1 MTEITDELYCIGCG
15 AKLQTTD
22 PELAGYIPA
31 SSLKKQLA
39 DHNEAFYCQRCFRL
53 RHYNEITD
61 IAIDD
66 HEFTD
71 LLNSLSAQKALI
83 VNVVDLF
90 DFDGS
95 VIPGLHRFVGD
106 NPVVLVGNKADLLP
120 KSVHRPKILNWLQQ
134 QAAQQGL
141 HPVATLLTSAKKLY
155 QVDELLATIEKKR
168 QGRDVYVVG
177 TTNVGK
183 STLINAIIKQTAG
196 QNDVITT
203 SRFPGTTLDQI
214 QIPLSND
221 HYLIDTP
228 GIINGTQMA
237 HYLSPKELRF
247 VSPQNELRPRVFQLT
262 PPQTLFLGG
271 LVRIDFL
278 AGKRSSLIVYVENNL
293 LVHRTKTATAD
304 DFYQRQRG
312 KLLVPPTDADHLPEF
327 KAHEFTTKT
336 AQDLVIA
343 GLGWVRLP
351 AESQFRVFVP
361 AGVNYSLRTPIV

>member
-1 MTEITDELYCIGCG
+1 MTEITDDLYCIGCG
-15 AKLQTTD
+15 AKLQSAD

-31 SSLKKQLA
+31 SSLKKQLEEN
-39 DHNEAFYCQRCFRL
+39 NEVFYCQRCFRL

-61 IAIDD
+61 IKIDD
-66 HEFTD
+66 SEFTD
-71 LLNSLSAQKALI
+71 LLNSLGQQKALI

-106 NPVVLVGNKADLLP
+106 NPVILVGNKADLLP

-134 QAAQQGL
+134 QAAKEGL

-155 QVDELLATIEKKR
+155 QVDELLATIEKQR
-168 QGRDVYVVG
+168 HGQDVYVVG

-183 STLINAIIKQTAG
+183 STLINAIIKQTSG
-196 QNDVITT
+196 PNDMITT

-214 QIPLSND
+214 QIPLAD
-221 HYLIDTP
+221 HHSLIDTP

-237 HYLSPKELRF
+237 HFLDPKELRF
-247 VSPQNELRPRVFQLT
+247 VSPQSELRPRVFQLT

-278 AGKRSSLIVYVENNL
+278 GGKRSSLIVYVENNL
-293 LVHRTKTATAD
+293 LVHRTKTETAD
-304 DFYQRQRG
+304 EFYQRQRG
-312 KLLVPPTDADHLPEF
+312 KLLVPPADPDKLPAF
-327 KAHEFTTKT
+327 RSHEFTTKD

-343 GLGWVRLP
+343 GLGWIRLP
-351 AESQFRVFVP
+351 ASSQFRVLIP
-361 AGVNYSLRTPIV
+361 EGVNYSLRTPIV